1 MKKLFIIILL
11 IQSSLFASDYVMSY
25 KEFKEECKE
34 NYVAVESFS
43 PSNLTR
49 YEAFESAKVNA
60 MTELTQMIYDSV
72 VQNKTTMNKTALN
85 NTEYNKEF
93 TLQSIIS
100 IQGSIS
106 LKYLKKEFIPKTY
119 YAKGNYF
126 SVNKN
131 FGIRHLV
138 YPIPEGFGLGIH
150 LTLELDNSIKFGPD
164 VEWVDTPDDYQ
175 VNTDRKQY
183 FIKEI
188 HKYFR
193 LFTKDIIFFYCQF
206 FFQWG
211 VIYF

>member
-1 MKKLFIIILL
+1 MKKLFIMILL
-11 IQSSLFASDYVMSY
+11 IQSSIFASDYVMSY

-106 LKYLKKEFIPKTY
+106 LKYLKKEFIPNKNNENLG
-119 YAKGNYF
+119 YAKIKAK
-126 SVNKN
+126 VICNKRLYIN
-131 FGIRHLV
+131 L
-138 YPIPEGFGLGIH
+138 
-150 LTLELDNSIKFGPD
+150 LEIL
-164 VEWVDTPDDYQ
+164 
-175 VNTDRKQY
+175 
-183 FIKEI
+183 
-188 HKYFR
+188 
-193 LFTKDIIFFYCQF
+193 
-206 FFQWG
+206 
-211 VIYF
+211 